1 MSRDIIRAALTIGW
15 GNDMIDKKEM
25 KRLCEAAT
33 PEPWN
38 IGGIQPHGTHV
49 YGAGEI
55 GIPVSWCSTASTVGK
70 DGRYYITWEEAESN
84 ARFIAAARSA
94 VPKLLAENA
103 ALQARVQELEK
114 TIVPAEPTHAM
125 CLAGNSLLPSTHNA
139 DEVWQA
145 MIAASTTAAQ
155 SHRHDWTLIGSA
167 GVWVSCYKCT
177 KCGEKFWENTDSSEE
192 RPEFGCTTAAQKEGE

>member
-1 MSRDIIRAALTIGW
+1 MSRDIIRAALENYLEIVAIEDSLEAAEALRLVDDIIKGKAIVPVEPTH
-15 GNDMIDKKEM
+15 DMIDKKEM

-33 PEPWN
+33 PGPWN

-49 YGAGEI
+49 YGAGEM

-70 DGRYYITWEEAESN
+70 DGSYHITSEEAESN

-114 TIVPAEPTHAM
+114 AIVPVEPTHDM
-125 CLAGNSLLPSTHNA
+125 CLAGNSLLPSTINA

-145 MIAASTTAAQ
+145 MIAAAQ
-155 SHRHDWTLIGSA
+155 NREYYVPVALQD
-167 GVWVSCYKCT
+167 
-177 KCGEKFWENTDSSEE
+177 N
-192 RPEFGCTTAAQKEGE
+192 KEPR